1 MATRR
6 RERLARALSKLG
18 FLGSCL
24 AAMDGVMTSVRRVVT
39 GRPREGDAGKITGWL
54 TSETAAG
61 RKGSRPRW
69 QYERERKKRK
79 SHAAQLFY

>member
-1 MATRR
+1 
-6 RERLARALSKLG
+6 
-18 FLGSCL
+18 
-24 AAMDGVMTSVRRVVT
+24 MTSVRRVVT

-69 QYERERKKRK
+69 QYEREREKKRK